1 MLIEETENTLVDT
14 VTGERW
20 MMTTNEVLLLSKKYP
35 AEQLWLPFVK
45 AMFAVY
51 MEPPKKQVPKKR
63 KAPNVDRKITLSG
76 EAQMIYIPVE
86 GVHQM
91 VLPFSEAQIPSAKM
105 FQTLRQRDFPA
116 FQRDMHEQVYATQY
130 IHSLGEG
137 NNANHDLKKW
147 IKNNCRGRV
156 GIKGAV
162 VFEESE
168 DYLLAILSGL
178 FSDSREQY
186 QKTRQRHSYY

>member
-1 MLIEETENTLVDT
+1 MEESENSLVDT

-20 MMTTNEVLLLSKKYP
+20 MMTTNDVLLLRKKYP
-35 AEQLWLPFVK
+35 AEQLWLPFIK

-51 MEPPKKQVPKKR
+51 IEPKNQVPKKR
-63 KAPNVDRKITLSG
+63 KLPNVDRKITLSG
-76 EAQMIYIPVE
+76 EDQMIYIPVE

-91 VLPFSEAQIPSAKM
+91 VLTFNEAQIPSAKM

-116 FQRDMHEQVYATQY
+116 FQRDMHGQVYATQY
-130 IHSLGEG
+130 SRSIGEG
-137 NNANHDLKKW
+137 NNANYDLKKW

-156 GIKGAV
+156 GIKGSV
-162 VFEESE
+162 VFEERE

-178 FSDSREQY
+178 FSDCREQF
-186 QKTRQRHSYY
+186 QKNRQRPPYY